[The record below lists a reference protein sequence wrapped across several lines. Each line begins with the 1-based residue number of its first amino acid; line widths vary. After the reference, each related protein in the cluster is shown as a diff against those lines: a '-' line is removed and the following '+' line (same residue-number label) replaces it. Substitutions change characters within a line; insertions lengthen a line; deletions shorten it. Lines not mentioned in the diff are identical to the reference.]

1 MIYISHGCSLKIYK
15 LQENR
20 TNQANSIPFL
30 LIFYLMEVIK
40 LKLELPTKKKKK
52 KESRVC
58 KVMKSS
64 VKFLKRKIQI
74 GVRVNNIQVIVEALS
89 KVRPP
94 RENRQ
99 WRKKNINIYVKD
111 KYSETIL
118 KQNRNQNQNID
129 RII

>member
-1 MIYISHGCSLKIYK
+1 
-15 LQENR
+15 
-20 TNQANSIPFL
+20 
-30 LIFYLMEVIK
+30 
-40 LKLELPTKKKKK
+40 
-52 KESRVC
+52 
-58 KVMKSS
+58 MKSS
-64 VKFLKRKIQI
+64 VKLLKRKIQI

-99 WRKKNINIYVKD
+99 WRKKNININVRD

-118 KQNRNQNQNID
+118 KQNRNQNQNIN